1 MTMLLKEL
9 TQAFG
14 ASGYEK
20 EVRDIIKEAVKD
32 YADEISGDA
41 LGNLIVYKKG
51 IGENKKK
58 VMLAAHMD
66 EIGLQVTKIENN
78 GLIKVKTLGFLWICT
93 TYMSR
98 VKFRNGITGIVAS
111 TIKIE
116 DVKNDFTKLYV
127 DTGAKSKEEALKYI
141 KVGDTAVYIGEYI
154 ELKEG
159 NIAAKA
165 LDNRIGCFIMI
176 EALKKM
182 GTPQNDVYF
191 VFTVQE
197 ELGCRGSKV
206 AAESIKPDLGIAVDI
221 TPAHDYPCDLEG
233 SNTLGGGTAIK
244 ISDPSVICDEYLID
258 EMVKC
263 CEENNI
269 KYQYDVID
277 KGGTDASSIN
287 QSYLGVRTAGISVAT
302 RYPHSQNSM
311 VNMGDVEASIQL
323 LSKYVDRTFT
333 FEY

>member
-1 MTMLLKEL
+1 MLLNEM

-32 YADEISGDA
+32 YADEISSDA
-41 LGNLIVYKKG
+41 LGNLIAYKKG
-51 IGENKKK
+51 IGKNKKK
-58 VMLAAHMD
+58 IMLAAHMD

-78 GLIKVKTLGFLWICT
+78 GQIKVKTLGFLWICT

-98 VKFRNGITGIVAS
+98 VMFRNGITGIVSS

-127 DTGAKSKEEALKYI
+127 DIGVKSKEEALKYV
-141 KVGDTAVYIGEYI
+141 KVGDVAVYTGEYI

-191 VFTVQE
+191 AFTVQE

-206 AAESIKPDLGIAVDI
+206 AAESIKPDLGIAVDV

-244 ISDPSVICDEYLID
+244 ISDPSVICDEYLIG

-311 VNMGDVEASIQL
+311 VNMSDVEASIQL
-323 LSKYVDRTFT
+323 LSKYVDRSFI